1 MVITMETLYDCKI
14 LVVDDEKALCDM
26 IAEMLT
32 QAGFHAVRT
41 VQSCAAARMQFSIFA
56 PDAVL
61 LDVMLPGVDGF
72 ALMDYIAPTG
82 TPVIFLTAKNAVAD
96 RVRGLKLGA
105 YDYIVKPFAPAELLA
120 RVEGLLR
127 HTGRRAAT
135 LRGFDAEV
143 DPDNRTVTQN
153 GRAVELTPREFD
165 LLEQLMRN
173 RGAALYRDVLY
184 GRVWGGDLL
193 DSRTLD
199 LHIQRLRKKLGW
211 ADKIETVYRVG
222 YRLKSDQK

>member
-1 MVITMETLYDCKI
+1 MNNI
-14 LVVDDEKALCDM
+14 L
-26 IAEMLT
+26 IAEDEHLIARLIEMTLT
-32 QAGFHAVRT
+32 RAGYTCTVAEDGRT
-41 VQSCAAARMQFSIFA
+41 AADLIEKNNFDMA
-56 PDAVL
+56 L
-61 LDVMLPGVDGF
+61 LDIMLPGLDGY
-72 ALMDYIAPTG
+72 ALLESLRPQG
-82 TPVIFLTAKNAVAD
+82 VPVIFITAKSAVKD
-96 RVRGLKLGA
+96 RVLGLRLGA
-105 YDYIVKPFAPAELLA
+105 DDYITKPFAAEELVA
-120 RVEGLLR
+120 RMESVLR
-127 HTGRRAAT
+127 RTGRGGQT
-135 LRGFDAEV
+135 LTAFDVTMDIVAH
-143 DPDNRTVTQN
+143 TVTRQ
-153 GRAVELTPREFD
+153 GKAVELTPREFD

>member
-1 MVITMETLYDCKI
+1 MIYLLEDDDSIRKLVIY
-14 LVVDDEKALCDM
+14 ALQSQGYE
-26 IAEMLT
+26 A
-32 QAGFHAVRT
+32 AGFERPSEFWHAMGR
-41 VQSCAAARMQFSIFA
+41 RL
-56 PDAVL
+56 PELVL

-135 LRGFDAEV
+135 LRVFDAEV

-153 GRAVELTPREFD
+153 GRAVELTPREFT
-165 LLEQLMRN
+165 LLLVLVRA
-173 RGAALYRDVLY
+173 RGQALYRDILY
-184 GRVWGGDLL
+184 ERVWGPDAEPNP
-193 DSRTLD
+193 RALD
-199 LHIQRLRKKLGW
+199 LHIHRLRKKLDW
-211 ADKIETVYRVG
+211 ADKIVTVPKVG
-222 YRLKSDQK
+222 YKLLAER

>member
-1 MVITMETLYDCKI
+1 
-14 LVVDDEKALCDM
+14 
-26 IAEMLT
+26 
-32 QAGFHAVRT
+32 
-41 VQSCAAARMQFSIFA
+41 
-56 PDAVL
+56 
-61 LDVMLPGVDGF
+61 
-72 ALMDYIAPTG
+72 MDYIAPTG

-135 LRGFDAEV
+135 LRVFDAEV

>member
-1 MVITMETLYDCKI
+1 MTLEPLGQP
-14 LVVDDEKALCDM
+14 LVLACDGEQAADLLEK
-26 IAEMLT
+26 
-32 QAGFHAVRT
+32 Q
-41 VQSCAAARMQFSIFA
+41 QF
-56 PDAVL
+56 DLVL

-135 LRGFDAEV
+135 LRVFDAEV
-143 DPDNRTVTQN
+143 DPVQPHRDPK
-153 GRAVELTPREFD
+153 RA
-165 LLEQLMRN
+165 
-173 RGAALYRDVLY
+173 RGGADPAGVYAA
-184 GRVWGGDLL
+184 
-193 DSRTLD
+193 
-199 LHIQRLRKKLGW
+199 
-211 ADKIETVYRVG
+211 VG
-222 YRLKSDQK
+222 SGAGAGTGALP

>member
-1 MVITMETLYDCKI
+1 MWKPY
-14 LVVDDEKALCDM
+14 
-26 IAEMLT
+26 
-32 QAGFHAVRT
+32 
-41 VQSCAAARMQFSIFA
+41 CAA
-56 PDAVL
+56 
-61 LDVMLPGVDGF
+61 
-72 ALMDYIAPTG
+72 
-82 TPVIFLTAKNAVAD
+82 LTAFDVTMDIVA
-96 RVRGLKLGA
+96 
-105 YDYIVKPFAPAELLA
+105 
-120 RVEGLLR
+120 
-127 HTGRRAAT
+127 
-135 LRGFDAEV
+135 
-143 DPDNRTVTQN
+143 RTVTRQ
-153 GRAVELTPREFD
+153 GKAVELTPREFD